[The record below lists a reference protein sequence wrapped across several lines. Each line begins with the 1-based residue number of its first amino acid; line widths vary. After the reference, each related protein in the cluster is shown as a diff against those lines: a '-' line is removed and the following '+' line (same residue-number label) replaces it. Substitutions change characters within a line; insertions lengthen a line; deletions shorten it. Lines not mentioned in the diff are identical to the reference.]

1 MFKNFG
7 LTDKIFGKR
16 QIVVPTAEEAE
27 LFNYMP
33 LGKVCKLVDCIV
45 DSKHR
50 ENAISISFTYTY
62 NGVIPNKPI
71 IHAGSYNPW
80 ENISTDNK
88 LLCALGKIVWG
99 FKDRSYIGGSTQSY
113 QLLSLPRDYYKIM
126 DLDINIIEALQCTLN
141 NAQQKYNNNIALLEI
156 PEFSLKGC
164 KISGM

>member
-7 LTDKIFGKR
+7 LTDKIFGRK

-33 LGKVCKLVDCIV
+33 LGKVCKLVDYIFE
-45 DSKHR
+45 SKNR
-50 ENAISISFTYTY
+50 ENAIFISVTY
-62 NGVIPNKPI
+62 NGIISNTPI
-71 IHAGSYNPW
+71 IHAGSYDPW
-80 ENISTDNK
+80 KNISTDNK

-99 FKDRSYIGGSTQSY
+99 FEDRSYIGGSTQSY
-113 QLLSLPRDYYKIM
+113 QLLSLPRDCYKIM

-141 NAQQKYNNNIALLEI
+141 NAQQRYNNNIALLEI

>member
-7 LTDKIFGKR
+7 LIDRIFGKK
-16 QIVVPTAEEAE
+16 QIVVPIAEETE

-45 DSKHR
+45 ESKHR
-50 ENAISISFTYTY
+50 ENAISISFAYTY
-62 NGVIPNKPI
+62 NGVIPNT
-71 IHAGSYNPW
+71 IHADSYNPW
-80 ENISTDNK
+80 KNISTDNK
-88 LLCALGKIVWG
+88 LLCAIGKIVWG
-99 FKDRSYIGGSTQSY
+99 FKDRSYVGGSTQSY
-113 QLLSLPRDYYKIM
+113 QLLSLPRNYYKVM

-156 PEFSLKGC
+156 PEFSLKDC

>member
-7 LTDKIFGKR
+7 MIGRLFGKK
-16 QIVVPTAEEAE
+16 QIVVPTAEETE

-45 DSKHR
+45 ESKHR
-50 ENAISISFTYTY
+50 ENAISISFTY
-62 NGVIPNKPI
+62 NGVIPI
-71 IHAGSYNPW
+71 IHAGSYNPL
-80 ENISTDNK
+80 ENISTDDK
-88 LLCALGKIVWG
+88 LLCAIGKIVWG
-99 FKDRSYIGGSTQSY
+99 FKDRYYIGGSTQSHSS
-113 QLLSLPRDYYKIM
+113 LSLPRDYYRVI